1 MFRKWARRIKLEY
14 LKLVRNKGAS
24 SLVARSFAIGMFIEF
39 ITLPT
44 MGLAFLLLYPL
55 IRLCRGSFP
64 VSLIGFTLGKFI
76 VPFFLVIN
84 YKVGAMLLD
93 LEASYT
99 ASTQP
104 FFSIQSLKENGLVFL
119 TGSALDGLGFAILC
133 YGLVYASLVLYR
145 KRKEVRRLQRQVS

>member
-1 MFRKWARRIKLEY
+1 MFKKWARRLKLEY
-14 LKLVRNKGAS
+14 YKLVRNKGAS

-44 MGLAFLLLYPL
+44 MGLAFLLLFPL
-55 IRLCRGSFP
+55 IRLFRGSFP

-76 VPFFLVIN
+76 VPFFLVLN

-93 LEASYT
+93 LEASFP
-99 ASTQP
+99 ASAEP
-104 FFSIQSLKENGLVFL
+104 FFSVQSLKENGLVFL
-119 TGSALDGLGFAILC
+119 TGSALDGFAFAVLC

-145 KRKEVRRLQRQVS
+145 KRKEIRRLQRQTS